1 MVTKLKRAGSQ
12 SLSSLDILRKN
23 TMRLPLILTITAL
36 FTVAYFSNPASAQ
49 TTAHPDK
56 FKQADKFRQL
66 EEILPTPNAVR
77 VASGAPGNGYWQQ
90 QVDYEIDIRLDDQTQ
105 ELFGKEKITYTNNS
119 NDKLKYLWLQL
130 DANLHAP
137 DSEAKTATADQAL
150 ETMSFE
156 KAKAML
162 AKRVFDGS
170 FKITKVA
177 ASKTGK
183 PLKHTIVK
191 TMMRVDLPTPLEP
204 GQTYK
209 FDIDWNYKINDNR
222 VFGGRSGFEFFEED
236 GNYLYEMAQWFPRLC
251 AYTDTTGW
259 QHKQFLGRGEF
270 TLEMGDYVVQITV
283 PDDHIVSSSG
293 VLLNPDQVLT
303 QTQIERLESAKTA
316 KEPVFIVTPEEAKE
330 NESSKPIG
338 TKTWIFKADQVR
350 DFAWA
355 SSRKFIWDAL
365 QHNMGDFPVMA
376 MSFYPNEAEP
386 LWSKYSTH
394 AIVHTL
400 EIYSRYTFDYPY
412 PVAISVNGPVHGMEY
427 PMICFNGPR
436 PEEDGTYSAATKYA
450 LISVIIHEVGHNYF
464 PMIVNSDERQWTWMD
479 EGLNT
484 FLQYLSEQ
492 EWEENYP
499 SRRGEPRDIV
509 GYMRSKNQVPI
520 MTNSE
525 SILQFGPN
533 AYSKPATAL
542 NILRETILGR
552 ELFDFA
558 FKEYAVRWKF
568 KRPMP
573 ADFFRTM
580 EDASGVDLDWF
591 WRGWFYSNDHVDIAV
606 TGIQLMNVR
615 DRDPK
620 AEEEA
625 REAAIAAEPESVS
638 DERNKELTLRTDRFP
653 SLKDFYNSYDP
664 GQMEPGEREYF
675 KRYLQMLTEEERAI
689 LNTKHNFYLID
700 FENIGGLVMPLI
712 VQANF
717 EDGTNKVF
725 RFPAEIWRKN
735 NKAVSKMIITE
746 KTIKSITLD
755 PFLETADVELSN
767 NNYPPQITRSRFDVF
782 RSRDY
787 GRPNPMQEELER
799 QQAIEAQEQRRNE
812 ARRQQ
817 REAER
822 EAAEMKKAEKE
833 AKKRKKAKAE
843 AERLKQESES
853 AAEDE
858 DSSDSSAAKPK
869 KKNKKNSKRKK
880 KKKGS
885 NPKAKESDAEPLVDE
900 ISASDT

>member
-1 MVTKLKRAGSQ
+1 
-12 SLSSLDILRKN
+12 
-23 TMRLPLILTITAL
+23 MRLPLILMITAL
-36 FTVAYFSNPASAQ
+36 SIAVYFPNPVSAQ

-66 EEILPTPNAVR
+66 EEILPTPNAAR
-77 VASGAPGNGYWQQ
+77 VASGAPGKGYWQQ
-90 QVDYEIDIRLDDQTQ
+90 QVDYEIDIRLDDETQ
-105 ELFGKEKITYTNNS
+105 ELFGKEKITYANNS

-137 DSEAKTATADQAL
+137 NAESKTATPDQAL
-150 ETMSFE
+150 EAMSFE
-156 KAKAML
+156 RAKAML
-162 AKRVFDGS
+162 AKRVFDGG

-177 ASKTGK
+177 DSKTGK

-191 TMMRVDLPTPLEP
+191 TMMRVDLPAPLEP
-204 GQTYK
+204 GQNFK
-209 FDIDWNYKINDNR
+209 FDVDWNYKINDNR
-222 VFGGRSGFEFFEED
+222 IFGGRSGFEFFEED

-303 QTQIERLESAKTA
+303 QTQIDRLEEAKTA
-316 KEPVFIVTPEEAKE
+316 EEPVFIVTPEEAKE
-330 NESSKPIG
+330 NENSKPTG

-386 LWSKYSTH
+386 LWSQYSTH

-400 EIYSRYTFDYPY
+400 ETYSRYTFDYPY

-436 PEEDGTYSAATKYA
+436 PEEDGTYSAATKYG

-509 GYMRSKNQVPI
+509 GYMQSRNQVPI

-558 FKEYAVRWKF
+558 FKEYAMRWKF

-591 WRGWFYSNDHVDIAV
+591 WRGWFYSNDHVDLGV
-606 TGIQLMNVR
+606 TGIQLMTIR

-625 REAAIAAEPESVS
+625 RKKAIEDEPKSVS
-638 DERNKELTLRTDRFP
+638 AERNKDLTLRTDRFP

-664 GQMEPGEREYF
+664 GRMEPGEREYF

-689 LNTKHNFYLID
+689 LNTKHNFYLVD
-700 FENIGGLVMPLI
+700 FENVGGLVMPLI

-767 NNYPPQITRSRFDVF
+767 NSYPPQITRSRFDVY
-782 RSRDY
+782 RNRNY

-799 QQAIEAQEQRRNE
+799 QEMIELQKQRREEAQK
-812 ARRQQ
+812 QQ
-817 REAER
+817 REMER
-822 EAAEMKKAEKE
+822 AEKE
-833 AKKRKKAKAE
+833 AKAKAKAEAARKKKERKKAKAEAKAE
-843 AERLKQESES
+843 AERLKQDSES
-853 AAEDE
+853 SMETPGA
-858 DSSDSSAAKPK
+858 SASPEAKS
-869 KKNKKNSKRKK
+869 KNKQKRKK
-880 KKKGS
+880 KKKQ
-885 NPKAKESDAEPLVDE
+885 PKEKDSKPTDPLVDE
-900 ISASDT
+900 ISELDT